1 MIALLKTLFR
11 LIPASVQASIRNL
24 IKARDRRRYTRT
36 KQQAVKYYRQKYNH
50 KIFIE
55 TGTFQGDMVEAQKE
69 NFEQLFSI
77 ELSEDLW
84 RYSASRFSHFN
95 KIKILHGDSGTVLNQ
110 ITKDLEQP
118 AIFWLDGH
126 YSEGITAKGE
136 TECPIFGEIDAIFRF
151 KKLNHVILVDD
162 ARCFTGVGDWPTVEE
177 VTSYVQKYD
186 RAYKVEVLSDII
198 RYTK

>member
-1 MIALLKTLFR
+1 MIALFKTLFR
-11 LIPASVQASIRNL
+11 LIPAPVQASIRNL
-24 IKARDRRRYTRT
+24 QKKRDRRRYTRI
-36 KQQAVKYYRQKYNH
+36 KQQAIKYYKQKYNH

-55 TGTFQGDMVEAQKE
+55 TGTFQGDMVEAQME

-77 ELSEDLW
+77 ELSEELW
-84 RYSASRFSHFN
+84 RYSAGRFSHSS

-126 YSEGITAKGE
+126 YSEGITARGE

-151 KKLNHVILVDD
+151 KRLKHVILVDD

-177 VTSYVQKYD
+177 VTNYVRKYD
-186 RAYKVEVLSDII
+186 PAYQVEVLSDII